1 MNTIELDESRLPQI
15 LDAVPQGTPI
25 VMLNLLRFNQL
36 TSYSASSAENNCP
49 GLEAYDQR
57 YLKRAKTY
65 ISQIGGNVVYD
76 GNVCIEVIGEPEN
89 YWNRILIVKYPSIA
103 AFMDMVSTAEYQAI
117 RLHRA
122 AALEDSRLVATL
134 ENA

>member
-1 MNTIELDESRLPQI
+1 MKTIELDESRLPQI
-15 LDAVPQGTPI
+15 LEAIPHGTPI
-25 VMLNLLRFNQL
+25 VMLNLLRFNQS
-36 TSYSASSAENNCP
+36 TNYSAGSADENCS
-49 GLEAYDQR
+49 GRDAYNGR
-57 YLKRAKTY
+57 YLKHAKSY

-122 AALEDSRLVATL
+122 AALEDSRLVATV
-134 ENA
+134 EHA